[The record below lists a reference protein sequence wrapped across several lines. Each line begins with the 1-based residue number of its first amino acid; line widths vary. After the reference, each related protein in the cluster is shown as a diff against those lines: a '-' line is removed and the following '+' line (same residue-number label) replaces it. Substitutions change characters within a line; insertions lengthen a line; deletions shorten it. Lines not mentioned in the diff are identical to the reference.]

1 MMCVRKASLA
11 LMCLAI
17 IAFCALG
24 LSQAAAQE
32 NQGGFGQAGDQ
43 PAAAEEQQEGDVGA
57 EEEGRAGEA
66 VEGEEGAAAEV
77 LEAEEVEAEIE
88 PIPPSFDFEDGQ
100 LSPHWSATGME
111 PMLEITRGPGQALAG
126 QGALMLTYMP
136 GGGNLPS
143 VSVGPL
149 EMVGQPSV
157 LQFGLKTDEIS
168 SIRYGVAEEDGTEY
182 EGYCYA
188 PAGEWVD
195 CRIALDELMLAQN
208 SEDENEMLDPEQITS
223 LTFMDLCNL
232 PGEIGRA
239 LGIKQG
245 LQHMWLDNVKL
256 SPGTAPRRSQE
267 AGGGV
272 IVDDFDGE
280 AALFLPVGGP
290 EIESVA
296 GPGGG
301 DDGACKLIYRLGG
314 HRWVGFVRGVG
325 HLDLT
330 GFDQYCLKL
339 KAEHRARLVAVLEEW
354 DGSKYETNLELDP
367 EAGWTEVTLP
377 LTQFILDPA
386 TEDENEQVDLGQ
398 LRVVIL
404 VVDTFNA
411 SVNAMGDGSFTI
423 SRISFR

>member
-1 MMCVRKASLA
+1 MRKASLA
-11 LMCLAI
+11 IMCLAI

-32 NQGGFGQAGDQ
+32 AGEGFGQAADQ
-43 PAAAEEQQEGDVGA
+43 PAAAEQQQEGDVG
-57 EEEGRAGEA
+57 EEQEVPAAEA
-66 VEGEEGAAAEV
+66 VEGEQ
-77 LEAEEVEAEIE
+77 EAEEAEPEIE
-88 PIPPSFDFEDGQ
+88 PIPASFDFEDGQ

-111 PMLEITRGPGQALAG
+111 PMLEITREPGQALAG

-136 GGGNLPS
+136 GEGNVPS

-149 EMVGQPSV
+149 EVVGQPSV

-168 SIRYGVAEEDGTEY
+168 SIRYGVAEEDGSEY

-188 PAGEWVD
+188 PAGEWVEF
-195 CRIALDELMLAQN
+195 RIALDELMLAQN
-208 SEDENEMLDPEQITS
+208 SEDENMALDAGQITS

-245 LQHMWLDNVKL
+245 LQHMFLDEVKL
-256 SPGTAPRRSQE
+256 SGGAAPRRSAQE

-272 IVDDFDGE
+272 IVDDFDTDAGM
-280 AALFLPVGGP
+280 FLPVGGP
-290 EIESVA
+290 EVEFVA

-301 DDGACKLIYRLGG
+301 DEGACKLIYRLGG

-325 HLDLT
+325 HLDLS
-330 GFDQYCLKL
+330 GFEEYCLKL

-377 LTQFILDPA
+377 VTQFILDPA
-386 TEDENEQVDLGQ
+386 TEDENQQVDLDQ

-411 SVNAMGDGSFTI
+411 SVNAMGDGSFTV